1 MQSTQLNIFFN
12 HSSAMPHT
20 DSSPVLPDDERDVLF
35 GVINRFIGFF
45 TQDSQRQS
53 ENDPESEYPFVAMDT
68 RQVFAQVSFAQQIL
82 AETRQDNP
90 PPTFIDIGCGIGN
103 VLLFAEQM
111 DFDVFGL
118 EKDPFPCSVAIKI
131 HGAERVVQ
139 QDIWAFDG
147 YARFDVI
154 YYFRPFHEGT
164 LQRRFERFIEDQL
177 KPGGILIA
185 NRKMDQGIDSDPRFR
200 RLHPTMPIWQK
211 A

>member
-1 MQSTQLNIFFN
+1 MNTTNK
-12 HSSAMPHT
+12 
-20 DSSPVLPDDERDVLF
+20 SPLPEDERDVLF

-68 RQVFAQVSFAQQIL
+68 RQVYDQVSCAHQAL
-82 AETRQDNP
+82 SKAKPDNEHP
-90 PPTFIDIGCGIGN
+90 SFLDIGCGIGN

-111 DFDVFGL
+111 EFDVYGL

-131 HGAERVVQ
+131 HGSERVVQ
-139 QDIWAFDG
+139 QDIWEFDD
-147 YARFDVI
+147 YSRFDVI
-154 YYFRPFHEGT
+154 YYFRPFHDGV

-177 KPGGILIA
+177 KSGGILIA
-185 NRKMDQGIDSDPRFR
+185 NRKMDHGIDNDPRFH
-200 RLHPTMPIWQK
+200 RLHPTLPIWQK